1 MQIHTNQRTVLQNN
15 ANRTY
20 LRINVIIVGVALS
33 ILFIAAA
40 VFFYKHSKKCIKVSV
55 NGPNENGPI
64 NKSTISNKN
73 FGGF

>member
-1 MQIHTNQRTVLQNN
+1 MRIHKSTTNQRIMMRNN

-55 NGPNENGPI
+55 RLIRCPI
-64 NKSTISNKN
+64 NYWQ
-73 FGGF
+73 